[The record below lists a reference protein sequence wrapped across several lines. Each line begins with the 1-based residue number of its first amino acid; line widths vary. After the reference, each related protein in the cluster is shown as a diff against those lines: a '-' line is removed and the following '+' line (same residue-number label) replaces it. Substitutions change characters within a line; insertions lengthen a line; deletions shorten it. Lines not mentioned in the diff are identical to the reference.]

1 MHCSWA
7 HYSYSPAS
15 PRRWSRRAVWIGT
28 PCPQYRP
35 ARRTRQCA
43 NLPKILGMNASLTLV
58 IANKNYSSWS
68 MRPWVL
74 LHGRGIPFQER
85 MLKFESQEWRDHIAQ
100 LSPSGLV
107 PVLWEGVPG
116 TGFAT
121 WDTLAIAERLYEL
134 FPQQGIWPADAQT
147 RARARSAAA
156 EMHSGFRALRGAMP
170 MNIRGRY
177 PGKGM
182 NEGVARDVAR
192 ISALWAA
199 ARGPFL
205 FGEFCA
211 ADAFYAP
218 VATRLVTYGVEL
230 RGASLAY
237 QQALLDFPGVRA
249 WCADAAKETEFVAED
264 EPYASAPR

>member
-1 MHCSWA
+1 MDA
-7 HYSYSPAS
+7 P
-15 PRRWSRRAVWIGT
+15 
-28 PCPQYRP
+28 
-35 ARRTRQCA
+35 
-43 NLPKILGMNASLTLV
+43 LTLI

-74 LHGRGIPFQER
+74 LRGRGIPFGER
-85 MLKFESQEWRDHIAQ
+85 MLKFETKEWGENIGR

-107 PVLWEGVPG
+107 PVLWEGEPG

-121 WDTLAIAERLYEL
+121 WDTLAIAERLHDIR
-134 FPQQGIWPADAQT
+134 PGAGVWPTEARK

-177 PGKGM
+177 LGKGM
-182 NEGVARDVAR
+182 NDEVAKDIAR

-199 ARGPFL
+199 ADGPFL

-218 VATRLVTYGVEL
+218 VATRLVTYGVEVS
-230 RGASLAY
+230 GAARDY
-237 QQALLDFPGVRA
+237 QQRLLASPGVAA
-249 WCADAAKETEFVAED
+249 WSADAVKETETVAMD
-264 EPYASAPR
+264 EPYATPPR